1 MNQPGTGRS
10 GEAASVAVVV
20 PIRSFRSGKGRLAGV
35 LSDQDRAALARK
47 MAGKVLDAAGALPVY
62 VISSDEEVVAFASDR
77 GAKVVAD
84 PGSLNAAANAGRAA
98 VAADGF
104 ERLIVIHADLAEPT
118 AFAWVADF
126 DGVTI
131 VPDRHGG
138 GTNVLAL
145 PTDPAFDFAYG
156 EGSRTR
162 HEREATARGLALRVV
177 DDAALGWDVDEP
189 ADLRD

>member
-1 MNQPGTGRS
+1 M
-10 GEAASVAVVV
+10 VV
-20 PIRSFRSGKGRLAGV
+20 PIRSFRAGKARLANV
-35 LSDQDRAALARK
+35 LSDQDRAALARS
-47 MAGKVLDAAGALPVY
+47 MAGKVLDAAGTLPVY

-84 PGSLNAAANAGRAA
+84 PGSLNAAADAGRAA

-104 ERLIVIHADLAEPT
+104 EWLIVIHADLAEPT

-145 PTDPAFDFAYG
+145 PAEVDFEFAYG
-156 EGSRTR
+156 DGSRAR
-162 HEREATARGLALRVV
+162 HEREATARGLAWRVV
-177 DDAALGWDVDEP
+177 DDASLGWDVDEP